1 MWTVIVVL
9 AGLALG
15 CGAVDNAGGELVFD
29 VVDHGARGDGITD
42 DTKAFEAAWTAACG
56 AKAPSASMVVPPQRS
71 FLVGPVSF
79 QGPCASER
87 ITVQIQGNIVA
98 PPSTAA
104 NTWTSVRNN
113 YWLMFS
119 RDCVQS
125 APTALK
131 LVKCNNL
138 ESSGVNVWGLNITAP
153 GSSPNTDG
161 VHIEQSQNVQV
172 TNSRICTG
180 DDCISMSSGSRF
192 VTADGIECGPGHGV
206 SIGSLGKNGD
216 TAAVEFIDVKNV
228 HFINTMNGARI
239 KTWEGG
245 QGYAKSISFTNIEFD
260 NVDNPVLIDQFY
272 RDRSVARA
280 VAISNVTYSNLK
292 GTSSR
297 ATAVAF
303 DCSDGGSCTDIHVE
317 SMNITGPVARC
328 RNAQVAISGSVYPE
342 IPCRS

>member
-1 MWTVIVVL
+1 MSFKSSFSFPCLSLKLEYRGV
-9 AGLALG
+9 
-15 CGAVDNAGGELVFD
+15 NASL
-29 VVDHGARGDGITD
+29 H
-42 DTKAFEAAWTAACG
+42 
-56 AKAPSASMVVPPQRS
+56 Q
-71 FLVGPVSF
+71 
-79 QGPCASER
+79 
-87 ITVQIQGNIVA
+87 
-98 PPSTAA
+98 
-104 NTWTSVRNN
+104 
-113 YWLMFS
+113 
-119 RDCVQS
+119 
-125 APTALK
+125 ALK
-131 LVKCNNL
+131 LVKCNNLEVSQLSSKDSPQMHIAIL

-260 NVDNPVLIDQFY
+260 NVDNPVLINQFY

-297 ATAVAF
+297 TTAVAF
-303 DCSDGGSCTDIHVE
+303 DCSDGDSCTDIHVD
-317 SMNITGPVARC
+317 SMNIITGPGGAATVARC